1 MADALEQ
8 LITQLQSSNPKIR
21 QQAAEQLGLLRDRHA
36 VAPLIARLRDRVD
49 HVQVAA
55 ALALGHIRD
64 AQAVA
69 SLIQSL
75 HGETYG
81 LTDGEGSLGQYFRIV
96 ASAAQALGM
105 IGTPSAL
112 TALLAQLVADAPLN
126 EEGTA
131 TAALGLGYGHDPHAL
146 PALVS
151 ALQSRSHLVRDHAAR
166 ALGQIGSSQAVEPLL
181 QILHDRVWTVQVAA
195 AAALGDLRDVRAAEP
210 LRAIMQN
217 VAHFAAGPRDDH
229 FHLRA
234 KAARGIAL
242 IGDSPSLE
250 LLDRHIQAEHWARS
264 TTAAIGLAYRTD
276 SRSFDILINALNTP
290 LPALQIEVAEALS
303 ALGDRRAMPALQA
316 IADSQRIPT
325 QVIRVATHALKQLG
339 AVHSDAMEA

>member
-1 MADALEQ
+1 MPDALEQ
-8 LITQLQSSNPKIR
+8 LITQLQSSSPKVR
-21 QQAAEQLGLLRDRHA
+21 QQAAEQLGSLRDRRA
-36 VAPLIARLRDRVD
+36 VASLIAGLRDRVD
-49 HVQVAA
+49 YVQVAA

-64 AQAVA
+64 AQAIA
-69 SLIQSL
+69 PLIQSL

-81 LTDGEGSLGQYFRIV
+81 LTDGEGSPGQYFRIV

-105 IGTPSAL
+105 IGAPSAL
-112 TALLAQLVADAPLN
+112 TALIAKLVADAPLN

-131 TAALGLGYGHDPHAL
+131 AAALGLGYSQDSQAL
-146 PALVS
+146 PALLS
-151 ALQSRSHLVRDHAAR
+151 ALQSHSHFVRDHAAR

-181 QILHDRVWTVQVAA
+181 QILRDRVWTVQVAA

-217 VAHFAAGPRDDH
+217 VARFAAGPRDEH

-242 IGDSPSLE
+242 IGDPLSLD
-250 LLDRHIQAEHWARS
+250 LLDRHIRSERWERS

-276 SRSFDILINALNTP
+276 SRSFDILASALNRP
-290 LPALQIEVAEALS
+290 LPALQIEVAEALGS
-303 ALGDRRAMPALQA
+303 LGDRRAIAALQA
-316 IADSQRIPT
+316 IVDSQRIPT
-325 QVIRVATHALKQLG
+325 YVIREAAHVLKQLG
-339 AVHSDAMEA
+339 KVQ